1 MYLSKA
7 ILFVSLAASA
17 IASPIRERADLLQ
30 VQAYAQF
37 QISDGVAGNALEE
50 VAAKFPVK
58 EFRANLAGV
67 SANDL
72 AILKAARETAEAAET
87 DAGGFNDAIDQ
98 VGEDSDDGI
107 ALQTGKI
114 KNKVLKLEL
123 QVLALQIELAQGD
136 GDQAKIDEEQ
146 TKLDKN
152 VATDQAGAGDQSQSI
167 NFAGSSQPQ

>member
-7 ILFVSLAASA
+7 ILFVSLAAST
-17 IASPIRERADLLQ
+17 IASPSRKRADLLQ
-30 VQAYAQF
+30 VQDYAQF

-50 VAAKFPVK
+50 VAAKFPVD

-72 AILKAARETAEAAET
+72 AILKAARETAEAAEA
-87 DAGGFNDAIDQ
+87 DEGGFNDAIDQ
-98 VGEDSDDGI
+98 VGENSDDGI

-123 QVLALQIELAQGD
+123 QVLALQIELAQGN

-152 VATDQAGAGDQSQSI
+152 VATDQEGAGDQSQSI
-167 NFAGSSQPQ
+167 NFAGTSQP